1 MFSNRYIFIYSS
13 VMVVLVAILL
23 ALAATLL
30 KPAQENN
37 IKIEKMQQILKSTNI
52 VADVNQAIPFYEKYI
67 TNELV
72 IDQEGNVLSDYS
84 KGSFIKGNERA
95 FDINLKEELKKL
107 DENSTT
113 KKPIHLP
120 LFIMVNDN
128 KDTLF
133 VIPLYGKG
141 LWGPIWGNISFKS
154 DKNTVAGVTFGHKGE
169 TPGLGAEIS
178 ESKFQEEFFGK
189 QIFNEKGE
197 FVSIKVIK
205 GGVKNSSINPIY
217 GVDAISGGTIT
228 SNGVNEMLNH
238 CLKNYI
244 PFFKKQ

>member
-1 MFSNRYIFIYSS
+1 
-13 VMVVLVAILL
+13 MVVLVAILL